1 MAYTVR
7 PEEGLKFSVDG
18 QQYALAVELPGGG
31 EEDAYYVVAIYRRG
45 SDGWNIVPPV
55 LDTWLRDEEIMAHG
69 SVANYLRDVLLPAAT
84 VRIREILRPP
94 LPKPDMND
102 KAACVAYD
110 LAMDVDFDPET
121 LTFRLN
127 KEPPLSHARP

>member
-7 PEEGLKFSVDG
+7 PEEGLKFTFEG
-18 QQYALAVELPGGG
+18 QQYALAVELPGGN
-31 EEDAYYVVAIYRRG
+31 EEDADYVVAIYRKV

-69 SVANYLRDVLLPAAT
+69 SVANYMKNVLLPAAT
-84 VRIREILRPP
+84 ARIREILRPTI
-94 LPKPDMND
+94 PKPDVND
-102 KAACVAYD
+102 KAACVGYD
-110 LAMDVDFDPET
+110 LALDVDFDPET

-127 KEPPLSHARP
+127 KEPPLSHAR

>member
-1 MAYTVR
+1 MAYIVR
-7 PEEGLKFSVDG
+7 PEEGLKFSFEG

-31 EEDAYYVVAIYRRG
+31 EEDAYYVVAIYRRVG
-45 SDGWNIVPPV
+45 DGWNIVPPV

-84 VRIREILRPP
+84 ARIREILRPTI
-94 LPKPDMND
+94 PKPDVND

-110 LAMDVDFDPET
+110 LALDVAFDPAT
-121 LTFRLN
+121 LAFSLN
-127 KEPPLSHARP
+127 KTPPLSHARG